1 MNKSK
6 KVNWEKVIV
15 IATMLIILIPLT
27 IIVSFISI
35 PYVLNNFT
43 KDIAPIDDSDLR
55 LEIIE
60 VPESDNAYFDFLK
73 IKDSIYYP
81 NERREE
87 IEAMATNQGWNN
99 ELAKEL
105 ISKNEQ
111 AFEYLKSGLRK
122 NKYQNPLIVDPSK
135 FSMDM
140 RIDSRID
147 LHYLARIGVIKS
159 QYLLNEG
166 KSEESIMALF
176 EICDAAQKIQDARSD
191 FLEYLVAADMKSVSL
206 TKAREIILLSSFDNA
221 QLSQYIKWLDNYH
234 SDYNEL
240 DLFVKAEYI
249 TYVNMIDSMDLEQF
263 DVSVQTIDNTLGYY
277 FHPNKTKLLLAEE
290 ARIQIDNLRLACDD
304 DNEVAI
310 NGCVSLPDHPLL
322 GMLVV
327 YTQENYIGKAISCL
341 ASSFKYS
348 RSLLFNA
355 NSRLDAIILLAAI
368 KEYYNDNKKYP
379 NSIDEMAIYLSLSS
393 KFNKENLR
401 YLANSQT
408 IKYQECNDRNGKTI
422 KEELT
427 IEIK

>member
-1 MNKSK
+1 MDKSK

-15 IATMLIILIPLT
+15 IAIMLIILIPLT

-147 LHYLARIGVIKS
+147 LHYDWS
-159 QYLLNEG
+159 
-166 KSEESIMALF
+166 
-176 EICDAAQKIQDARSD
+176 
-191 FLEYLVAADMKSVSL
+191 
-206 TKAREIILLSSFDNA
+206 
-221 QLSQYIKWLDNYH
+221 
-234 SDYNEL
+234 
-240 DLFVKAEYI
+240 
-249 TYVNMIDSMDLEQF
+249 
-263 DVSVQTIDNTLGYY
+263 
-277 FHPNKTKLLLAEE
+277 
-290 ARIQIDNLRLACDD
+290 
-304 DNEVAI
+304 
-310 NGCVSLPDHPLL
+310 
-322 GMLVV
+322 
-327 YTQENYIGKAISCL
+327 
-341 ASSFKYS
+341 
-348 RSLLFNA
+348 
-355 NSRLDAIILLAAI
+355 
-368 KEYYNDNKKYP
+368 
-379 NSIDEMAIYLSLSS
+379 
-393 KFNKENLR
+393 
-401 YLANSQT
+401 
-408 IKYQECNDRNGKTI
+408 
-422 KEELT
+422 
-427 IEIK
+427 